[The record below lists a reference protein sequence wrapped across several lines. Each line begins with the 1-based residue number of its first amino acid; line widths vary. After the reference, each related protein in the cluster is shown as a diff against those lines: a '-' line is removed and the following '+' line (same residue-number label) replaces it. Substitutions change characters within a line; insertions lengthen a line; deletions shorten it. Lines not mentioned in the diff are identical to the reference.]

1 MPATCLSVGC
11 GSLSALWGNRLR
23 SPGAS
28 KGKVLTRTLVVLC
41 ISSLYSHVMSAHL
54 VAQETALGNDRCGY
68 SQAPVELMLRCFG
81 AQRPRRVPCYCGNCT
96 VKHALLEEGCRDAI
110 SATTS
115 GGET

>member
-1 MPATCLSVGC
+1 MSATCSSVSC
-11 GSLSALWGNRLR
+11 GSLSALWDNRLR
-23 SPGAS
+23 SPGVS

-68 SQAPVELMLRCFG
+68 SQTPVELKLRCFG
-81 AQRPRRVPCYCGNCT
+81 AQGPWWMLRYCGNCT
-96 VKHALLEEGCRDAI
+96 IKHALLEEGCRDAMN
-110 SATTS
+110 ATTS